1 MALLLAL
8 TTMPRPGL
16 GQEMPADRP
25 GLEPA
30 PLPAPLPGGDVGPSG
45 QRPGSVPAP
54 PPAPRGSPLRSI
66 LPKVK
71 LPPEEAP
78 PPPGNPWKIPLSNSV
93 SPDRLEIKETDGLV
107 SLTVRDVPLNRVLMA
122 LGQRQ
127 KLNIVCSDNAT
138 MPVSVALDK
147 VPLEVALTSIVS
159 VAGCSW
165 TQQNGI
171 VYVTNVSTTS
181 KLPAELQGR
190 QVRVFRLDFASAT
203 DMDTAVK
210 GLLSPVGRSFI
221 TVSKATDNRKT
232 QELVVV
238 EDLPAYVRVIE
249 QYVRQVDRPP
259 RQVLI
264 EAYVLAVTLQRD
276 QNFGLNFQVLIE
288 QLGKAGGF
296 QVTGFANPKAAQAFF
311 FSVDRGDL
319 KVLLEALAT
328 QTNAKTLASP
338 KVLVINGQEAKI
350 QIGQQLGF
358 RVTTTTETSTLQNVN
373 FLDVGVILKVT
384 PRITSDNQVLMLV
397 HPEVSKGQV
406 NPLTGLPESDTTTV
420 ESSVMLPDGQGMV
433 IGGLI
438 QEKDTEMQQKIPVL
452 GDLWLIGRLFQR
464 QEIKKER
471 QEIVIALVPR
481 IVPSPLACDDR
492 HATEVLRSQTP
503 LFEGPLDR
511 AERPWEAKLPDAIEN
526 PFHLQDLPAMRQ
538 RMRQICGP
546 EGAEPTYAA
555 PYYAGERQPCPP
567 PSRIYGSEYPD
578 QGYAPAQYVDPAAGR
593 WPAERAPLPHPDP
606 GPR

>member
-1 MALLLAL
+1 MLLLAL
-8 TTMPRPGL
+8 ATMGRPGL
-16 GQEMPADRP
+16 GQEMPGDRP
-25 GLEPA
+25 RLEPA
-30 PLPAPLPGGDVGPSG
+30 PA
-45 QRPGSVPAP
+45 
-54 PPAPRGSPLRSI
+54 PAPRSSPLRAI
-66 LPKVK
+66 LPRAK
-71 LPPEEAP
+71 LPPEEVP
-78 PPPGNPWKIPLSNSV
+78 PPPGNPWKIPLANSV
-93 SPDRLEIKETDGLV
+93 SPDRLEIQEADGLV

-122 LGQRQ
+122 LGQRE

-138 MPVSVALDK
+138 APVSVALDR

-165 TQQNGI
+165 TRQNGI
-171 VYVTNVSTTS
+171 IYVTNVSTTT
-181 KLPAELQGR
+181 KLPADLQGR
-190 QVRVFRLDFASAT
+190 QVRVFRLDFASAS

-221 TVSKATDNRKT
+221 TQSRPTDNRKT
-232 QELVVV
+232 QEIVVV

-264 EAYVLAVTLQRD
+264 EAHVLAVNLQRD
-276 QNFGLNFQVLIE
+276 QNTGVNFQVLID

-319 KVLLEALAT
+319 KMLLEALAT
-328 QTNAKTLASP
+328 QTDAKTLASP
-338 KVLVINGQEAKI
+338 KVLVVNGQEAKI

-384 PRITSDNQVLMLV
+384 PRVTSDGQVLMQV
-397 HPEVSKGQV
+397 KPEVSKGQV
-406 NPLTGLPESDTTTV
+406 NPLTGLPESDTTAV

-438 QEKDTEMQQKIPVL
+438 QEKDTEMQQKVPIL
-452 GDLWLIGRLFQR
+452 GDLWLIGRVFQR

-471 QEIVIALVPR
+471 QEIIIALVPR

-492 HATEVLRSQTP
+492 HAGEVLHSQTP
-503 LFEGPLDR
+503 LFEGPLNR
-511 AERPWEAKLPDAIEN
+511 VERPWEPKLPDAVEN
-526 PFHLQDLPAMRQ
+526 PFHLEDLPLMRQ
-538 RMRQICGP
+538 RTRRICGP
-546 EGAEPTYAA
+546 EGAEPVYAA
-555 PYYAGERQPCPP
+555 PYYTGERQPCPP
-567 PSRIYGSEYPD
+567 PCRIYDGQYPEQTFRPAD
-578 QGYAPAQYVDPAAGR
+578 YADPAAQR
-593 WPAERAPLPHPDP
+593 RPDQWAPLPQPDP
-606 GPR
+606 SPP